1 MILRQIIYQDEK
13 LKCPEATG
21 KNAKITLMSILVAKR
36 IRKSTD
42 TLLLLWEES
51 KKACSCL

>member
-1 MILRQIIYQDEK
+1 M
-13 LKCPEATG
+13 KCPEATG

>member
-1 MILRQIIYQDEK
+1 M
-13 LKCPEATG
+13 KCPEATG

-51 KKACSCL
+51 KIACSCL